1 MMRSGGVSE
10 FLSPFGM
17 KAWLAGFAAMLLQAA
32 LRFTDDADL
41 AAKLRARDPRAMAK
55 LYKRYGRAAY
65 SLILH
70 MVRDRAVAEDIV
82 QETFFRIWNRARSF
96 DRQRGAPH
104 GALGPW
110 ILTVARNRAIDHL
123 RSASGRK
130 ASGPW
135 KPSPWEPTGL
145 FTQIE
150 DSALSVD
157 RLRRL
162 KAAFEKLP
170 PDQQTAIELAYFEGL
185 SLAEM
190 AERMHQPLDTV
201 KTSVRMALKTL
212 RQDLEE
218 VVTA

>member
-17 KAWLAGFAAMLLQAA
+17 KAWLAGFAAVLLQAA

-41 AAKLRARDPRAMAK
+41 AAKLRARDPRAMAT
-55 LYKRYGRAAY
+55 LYRRYGKAAY

-70 MVRDRAVAEDIV
+70 MVRDRAAAEDLV
-82 QETFFRIWNRARSF
+82 QETFFRIWNSARSF
-96 DRQRGAPH
+96 DSQR

-123 RSASGRK
+123 RSASGRT
-130 ASGPW
+130 AAGPW

-150 DSALSVD
+150 DSALSID

-162 KAAFEKLP
+162 KAAFEELP
-170 PDQQTAIELAYFEGL
+170 PDQRTVIELAYFEGL
-185 SLAEM
+185 SHAEM
-190 AERMHQPLDTV
+190 AERIEQPLDTV
-201 KTSVRMALKTL
+201 KTWVRTALKTL
-212 RQDLEE
+212 RQDLDK

>member
-1 MMRSGGVSE
+1 
-10 FLSPFGM
+10 M
-17 KAWLAGFAAMLLQAA
+17 KTLLAGFAAVLLQAA

-41 AAKLRARDPRAMAK
+41 AAKLRARDPRAIAR

-65 SLILH
+65 SLILR
-70 MVRDRAVAEDIV
+70 MVRDRAAAEDLV

-96 DRQRGAPH
+96 DRRR

-110 ILTVARNRAIDHL
+110 ILTFARNRAIDHL
-123 RSASGRK
+123 RSASGRG
-130 ASGPW
+130 AAGALELSR
-135 KPSPWEPTGL
+135 WEPTGL

-150 DSALSVD
+150 DSALSID

-170 PDQQTAIELAYFEGL
+170 PHQRTAIELAYFEGL
-185 SLAEM
+185 TYTEM
-190 AERMHQPLDTV
+190 AERIEQPLDTV

-212 RQDLEE
+212 RQALDEA
-218 VVTA
+218 VTA